1 MNTTTQS
8 GGSITSTLPSSI
20 LRELLKMR
28 EGDYLLC
35 KQRLPEL
42 FQQVKDW
49 RSETYPDLPSI
60 RSREEVRDTWILR
73 VEGYTLLVD
82 LCAKIDANP
91 FPGKQLRVTRVA
103 VTLSPEVDKRRWWR
117 IFELYDIQS
126 TLLLTF
132 PAAVV
137 ELDVVELEREL
148 LQLAGERDSFSVQE
162 AAAVLYWSPKSKTY
176 KRAKSALEERGWEWK
191 LRRAERTIERVICVP
206 KV

>member
-8 GGSITSTLPSSI
+8 GGSTISTLPSSI

-28 EGDYLLC
+28 EEDYLLC
-35 KQRLPEL
+35 KERLPEIFL
-42 FQQVKDW
+42 QIKDW
-49 RSETYPDLPSI
+49 RNETYPDLLSI
-60 RSREEVRDTWILR
+60 RSREEVRDTWILQ

-91 FPGKQLRVTRVA
+91 FPGKQLRVTKVA
-103 VTLSPEVDKRRWWR
+103 VALSPEVGKRKWWR
-117 IFELYDIQS
+117 IFALYDIQS

-132 PAAVV
+132 PAVAE
-137 ELDVVELEREL
+137 ELDVVALEREL

-162 AAAVLYWSPKSKTY
+162 AATVLYWSPKSKTY

-191 LRRAERTIERVICVP
+191 LRRAERTVERVICVP